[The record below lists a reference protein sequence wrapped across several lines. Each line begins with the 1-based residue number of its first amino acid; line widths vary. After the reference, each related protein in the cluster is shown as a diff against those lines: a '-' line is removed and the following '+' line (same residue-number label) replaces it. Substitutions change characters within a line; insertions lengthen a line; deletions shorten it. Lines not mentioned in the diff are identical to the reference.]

1 MDSDITMQL
10 MTMQAGATRQS
21 AAVSMVRKAA
31 EAERAVVT
39 MIDDGMKNAPPPP
52 VPGTGQV
59 VDKRA

>member
-10 MTMQAGATRQS
+10 LTMQAGATRQS
-21 AAVSMVRKAA
+21 AAVSMIRKAA
-31 EAERAVVT
+31 EAEQAVVT

-52 VPGTGQV
+52 TAGTGLV

>member
-39 MIDDGMKNAPPPP
+39 MIDEGMKNAPPPP
-52 VPGTGQV
+52 VPGTGLL